1 MVSGLNTTDTSKGG
15 ASLRND
21 ICKYLLFETQ
31 YYEDY

>member
-1 MVSGLNTTDTSKGG
+1 MVSGLNTTDTFKGG

-21 ICKYLLFETQ
+21 ICKYLLLETQ